1 MLTLSG
7 PRPYEAYMAVPHA
20 HARVGRLK
28 KLKKL
33 SFRVAAMQR
42 PVVAAYTKAESELQG
57 HPLAG

>member
-1 MLTLSG
+1 
-7 PRPYEAYMAVPHA
+7 MAVPHA